1 MKCLEQFGGNSLAP
15 FRHSTGRCGI
25 GGEAEG
31 VKNSGGVKGNSNC
44 SLKDVVLVFLMYMV
58 LLFPIFLS
66 GRC

>member
-15 FRHSTGRCGI
+15 FRHSKGRCGI
-25 GGEAEG
+25 AGEAEG
-31 VKNSGGVKGNSNC
+31 VKNLGGVKGNSNC

>member
-15 FRHSTGRCGI
+15 FRHSKGRCGI
-25 GGEAEG
+25 GEEAEG
-31 VKNSGGVKGNSNC
+31 MKNSGGVTGNSNC
-44 SLKDVVLVFLMYMV
+44 SLKDIVLVFLIYMV